1 MDIVIV
7 FSKEDLM
14 ISMARAMASVFAV
27 FAVLL
32 FSPIVRAEGGDV
44 PVIRFHDGAVEPGEL
59 VVRAQT
65 PLRLRV
71 VNETR
76 DAIEFESF
84 ELNRERVVQPGAEI
98 MVYLPALDPGSYK
111 FFDDLHHGAAEG
123 TITAK

>member
-1 MDIVIV
+1 
-7 FSKEDLM
+7 M
-14 ISMARAMASVFAV
+14 ISMARGMASVFAV

-32 FSPIVRAEGGDV
+32 SGQIVRAEGGDL
-44 PVIRFHDGAVEPGEL
+44 PVVRFHGGTVEPGEL
-59 VVRAQT
+59 VVKAQT
-65 PLRLRV
+65 PFRLRV
-71 VNETR
+71 VNETQ

-84 ELNRERVVQPGAEI
+84 ELNRERVVQAGAEI